1 MNNFA
6 TNRKSIKYSLPKK
19 QRGVILIMSL
29 VILMVLSLLGVS
41 SMRTS
46 SLQERMSGN
55 ARDYQIAFEAAEIAL
70 RSGEDYLKDISLNA
84 DFSAAGNNGKFT
96 ARTLSDSDAWRTEAN
111 WTSGKT
117 TSVTIAD
124 VAKNPEYMIEIV
136 DSEYGVIEDLEAT
149 EEGGGTGT
157 LEISLYRITSRGYG
171 KNSNTRVML
180 QTDFGKIK

>member
-1 MNNFA
+1 MNNS
-6 TNRKSIKYSLPKK
+6 NNYHNQIRPSLPKQ
-19 QRGVILIMSL
+19 QRGVILILSL

-70 RSGEDYLKDISLNA
+70 RAGEDYLKSISLNT
-84 DFSAAGNNGKFT
+84 DFSAAGNNGRFL
-96 ARTLSDSDAWRTEAN
+96 ARTLSDSDAWRTESN

-117 TSVTIAD
+117 TSVTLAD
-124 VAKNPEYMIEIV
+124 TGKDPEYMVEIV
-136 DSEYGVIEDLEAT
+136 DSEYGVIEQLENQD
-149 EEGGGTGT
+149 EGGGTGT
-157 LEISLYRITSRGYG
+157 IEIALYRITARGYG
-171 KNSNTRVML
+171 KNKNTRVML